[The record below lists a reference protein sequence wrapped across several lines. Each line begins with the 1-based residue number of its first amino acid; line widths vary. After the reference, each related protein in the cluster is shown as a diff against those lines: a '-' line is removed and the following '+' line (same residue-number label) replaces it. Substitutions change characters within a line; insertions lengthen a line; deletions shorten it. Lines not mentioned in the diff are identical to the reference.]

1 MQLKRFPFR
10 FFSLSKSLNTQTDID
25 HH

>member
-1 MQLKRFPFR
+1 LKRFPFR